1 MSLADLRFRQ
11 VWAVDFEFKADPGE
25 CPVPVCLVA
34 HELISGVTHRCWGDD
49 LHAASPPYSV
59 DDDSLFI
66 AYYASA
72 EFGCHL
78 ALGWALPSNVI
89 DLYAEFRAQT
99 NGKPTPCG
107 QGLLGALTFFGEEAI
122 EAQEKDAMRTLI
134 LRGAPYSPD
143 EQAAI
148 LDYCESDVHAL
159 AKLVP
164 HLLPAWLKPVGLGH
178 ALLRGRYAKAVARI
192 EHAGIPLDGD
202 LLGRLRTN
210 WDSLK
215 DQLIATVDRD
225 YEVYEGRTFKQQRFT
240 DYLKKH
246 DIPWPRLPSGRLALD
261 EDTFS
266 EQTKSFPKLRPL
278 KELRQALGQLRLHDL
293 AVGQDG
299 RNRCLLSMFS
309 AKTGR
314 NQPSTTKFV
323 FGLSAW
329 LRGLIKPRP
338 GCGLAY
344 IDWSQQ
350 EFGIAAALSRD
361 ARMLEAYSSGDPYL
375 TFAKQ
380 AGAAPADATK
390 ASHAEIREQFK
401 ACTLAVQ
408 YGMGE
413 EALGR
418 RIGQPTIYARQLLKL
433 HHQTYR
439 TFWAWSDGVV
449 DYAQIHRKLWTLF
462 GWQLYLSGKIND
474 RSVRNFPMQANGA
487 ELLRLACC
495 LGTEAGIRIV
505 APVHD
510 AVLIE
515 APLEELESASLTM
528 QDIMAEAS
536 EVVLDGFRL
545 RSDVKLIRAP
555 ERYGD
560 ARGESM
566 WATVMNLLEAPC
578 TSKL

>member
-1 MSLADLRFRQ
+1 MRLADLGYRE

-34 HELISGVTHRCWGDD
+34 RELISGVTHRCWDD
-49 LHAASPPYSV
+49 ALHADAPPYSV
-59 DDDSLFI
+59 DSDSLFV

-78 ALGWALPSNVI
+78 TLGWALPSNVI

-99 NGKPTPCG
+99 NGKPLPCG
-107 QGLLGALTFFGEEAI
+107 QGLLGALTYFGEEAI

-134 LRGAPYSPD
+134 LRGEPYNPD

-148 LDYCESDVHAL
+148 LDYCESDVVAL
-159 AKLVP
+159 AKLLP
-164 HLLPAWLKPVGLGH
+164 HLLPAWQAPVGLGH

-192 EHAGIPLDGD
+192 EHAGIPIDRD
-202 LLGRLRTN
+202 LLDRLRTN

-215 DQLIATVDRD
+215 DQLIATVDRG
-225 YEVYEGRTFKQQRFT
+225 YHVYEGRTFKQQRFA
-240 DYLKKH
+240 DYLTQH
-246 DIPWPRLPSGRLALD
+246 NIPWPRLPSGRLALD

-266 EQTKSFPKLRPL
+266 EQTKYHPQLRPL

-309 AKTGR
+309 AKTSR
-314 NQPSTTKFV
+314 NQPSTAKFV

-338 GCGLAY
+338 GWGLAY

-350 EFGIAAALSRD
+350 EFGIAGALSRD
-361 ARMLEAYSSGDPYL
+361 ARMLDAYSSGDPYL

-380 AGAAPADATK
+380 AGAAPAAATK

-418 RIGQPTIYARQLLKL
+418 RIGQPTVYARQLLKL

-439 TFWAWSDGVV
+439 TFWDWSDGVV

-462 GWQLYLSGKIND
+462 GWQLHLSGKIND
-474 RSVRNFPMQANGA
+474 RSVRNFPMQSNGA
-487 ELLRLACC
+487 ELLRLACS

-515 APLEELESASLTM
+515 APLEELEEASLVM
-528 QDIMAEAS
+528 QNIMAEAS
-536 EVVLDGFRL
+536 EVVLGGFRL

-555 ERYGD
+555 ERYNE

>member
-1 MSLADLRFRQ
+1 MSLADLGFRE

-25 CPVPVCLVA
+25 CPVPVCSVA
-34 HELISGVTHRCWGDD
+34 RELISGVTHRCWGDA
-49 LHAASPPYSV
+49 LHAATPPYSI
-59 DDDSLFI
+59 DDDCLFV

-78 ALGWALPSNVI
+78 ALGWALPANVI

-99 NGKPTPCG
+99 NGKPSPCG
-107 QGLLGALTFFGEEAI
+107 QGLLGALTYFGEEAI
-122 EAQEKDAMRTLI
+122 EAQEKEAMRSLV
-134 LRGAPYSPD
+134 LRGAPYNPD

-148 LDYCESDVHAL
+148 LDYCESDVLAL
-159 AKLVP
+159 AKLLP
-164 HLLPAWLKPVGLGH
+164 HLLPAWQTAVGLGH
-178 ALLRGRYAKAVARI
+178 ALLRGRYAKAVAQI
-192 EHAGIPLDGD
+192 EHAGIPIDRD
-202 LLGRLRTN
+202 LLDQLRTN
-210 WDSLK
+210 WDNLK
-215 DQLIATVDRD
+215 DRLITTVDRD
-225 YEVYEGRTFKQQRFT
+225 YQVYEGRTFKQQRFA
-240 DYLKKH
+240 DYLTQH
-246 DIPWPRLPSGRLALD
+246 SIPWPRLPSGRLALD

-266 EQTKSFPKLRPL
+266 EQTKSFPQLRPL

-293 AVGQDG
+293 AVGRDG
-299 RNRCLLSMFS
+299 RNRCLLSIFS
-309 AKTGR
+309 AKTSR

-338 GCGLAY
+338 GWGLAY

-350 EFGIAAALSRD
+350 EFGIAAALSQD
-361 ARMLEAYSSGDPYL
+361 ARMRSAYTSGDPYL
-375 TFAKQ
+375 AFAKQ
-380 AGAAPADATK
+380 AGVAPDDATK

-413 EALGR
+413 EALAR
-418 RIGQPTIYARQLLKL
+418 RIGQPTAYARQLLKL

-439 TFWAWSDGVV
+439 KFWAWSDGVV
-449 DYAQIHRKLWTLF
+449 DYAQIHRRLWTLF
-462 GWQLYLSGKIND
+462 GWQLHLSGKINE

-495 LGTEAGIRIV
+495 LGTEADIKIV

-515 APLEELESASLTM
+515 APLEELEEASRAM
-528 QDIMAEAS
+528 QNIMAEAS
-536 EVVLDGFRL
+536 EVVLGGFRL

-555 ERYGD
+555 ERYNE
-560 ARGESM
+560 ARGEPM
-566 WATVMNLLEAPC
+566 WTTVMNLLEAI
-578 TSKL
+578 